1 MNMNKRFLIPALAWS
16 LLALSFA
23 GCTDDNMSGSDP
35 LPEGT
40 EFDFGTTVESNRT
53 RTYYDPADVANPD
66 ATSWKIFWNYE
77 SSLYDHIYIYSPQ
90 ALASANQAS
99 YTVQATKDMV
109 EPAPVAKDGDVGVQT
124 NGVSNYDFYAMYP
137 AKAVK
142 SGSGKDTSLSATMP
156 DRQTA
161 STTEVMTDEAVGEFQ
176 TTADMDCA
184 LMIAKKTGYN
194 PATEKTVNLEFEPFA
209 SMVDITVNGTTGNNT
224 QSKVRITSVIIEAN
238 APIAGSFTYDYKNDK
253 FVFDADASN
262 SITVDT
268 KFADASGDKVGVM
281 MGDGSLLKVRAF
293 MIPNPDVT
301 SLKVKVVTAESKTMT
316 KNLNMNSFKP
326 KQIHFVKLPKIN
338 VKDLKFDYTIWL
350 SQLDPNIYLSEIS
363 LPGSALSFN
372 YLMSDTYKKTQTMEL
387 KDQFNAGVRVFQCHV
402 NTIDQTSSIDGG
414 STSVGIADSDGNSVL
429 KSDNS
434 GYWTL
439 GDVLIAL
446 QKEMSGTHKDEFCVL
461 AISDWISGI
470 TTAQLSTLY
479 SRLKVVLDKAGEM
492 GLIATGI
499 NPNTTIGDVKGKVII
514 KVQLNGEYTDAW
526 NQLSKANVW
535 MNIFNE
541 VAEENVYYS
550 PMPYGAQPNKNAGGT
565 SASALT
571 ENMNIIYSDCAN
583 PIKKSKGL
591 SGLEWRSG
599 IQDNATAV
607 LAAYS
612 DNYESTKHNNFSM
625 TYLGGCGAIREHFA
639 TDDEYYYPS
648 QVASTLNNLWLH
660 NNNNKPAAKPWGW
673 VMFNCVGTEA
683 TTTQGIQAVIEHNA
697 DPEFKLARRSA
708 AKAKPSGDTKGIANG
723 GTVF

>member
-1 MNMNKRFLIPALAWS
+1 MNKRFLIPALAWS

-40 EFDFGTTVESNRT
+40 EFNFGTTVESNRT
-53 RTYYDPADVANPD
+53 RTYYDPADVVNPN

-90 ALASANQAS
+90 ALASASQAS
-99 YTVQATKDMV
+99 YTVQATKDLA

-124 NGVSNYDFYAMYP
+124 SGASSYDFYAMYP

-142 SGSGKDTSLSATMP
+142 SGSGKGTSLSARMP
-156 DRQTA
+156 DEQTA

-224 QSKVRITSVIIEAN
+224 QSNVRITSVIIEAN
-238 APIAGSFTYDYKNDK
+238 APIAGSFTYDYKSEK
-253 FVFDADASN
+253 FTFGSDVSN
-262 SITVDT
+262 SITIDT

-281 MGDGSLLKVRAF
+281 MNEGSQLKVRAF

-316 KNLNMNSFKP
+316 KNLNMNNSFKP

-338 VKDLKFDYTIWL
+338 VEDLKFDYTIWL

-372 YLMSDTYKKTQTMEL
+372 YLMSDAYKKTQTKTL
-387 KDQFNAGVRVFQCHV
+387 KEQFNAGVRVFQCHV

-414 STSVGIADSDGNSVL
+414 STSVGITDSDGNSVW
-429 KSDNS
+429 KSDGS
-434 GYWTL
+434 SYWTL
-439 GDVLIAL
+439 GDVLTEL

-470 TTAQLSTLY
+470 TKEQLSDLY
-479 SRLKVVLDKAGEM
+479 KRLKVVLDKTREM
-492 GLIATGI
+492 GLVATGI
-499 NPNTTIGDVKGKVII
+499 TPNTTIEDVKGKVII
-514 KVQLNGEYTDAW
+514 KVQLNGGYTGAW
-526 NQLSKANVW
+526 KQLSGANVW
-535 MNIFNE
+535 MNTFNE

-550 PMPYGAQPNKNAGGT
+550 PMPYGDQPAESAGGT
-565 SASALT
+565 SALDLDGSG
-571 ENMNIIYSDCAN
+571 MNLIYSDCAN
-583 PIKKSKGL
+583 PIRQTGIIVTTYA
-591 SGLEWRSG
+591 WRDG
-599 IQDNATAV
+599 IQNNATAV

-612 DNYESTKHNNFSM
+612 NNYESTEHRNFSM
-625 TYLGGCGAIREHFA
+625 TYLGGCGGGNNRVSY
-639 TDDEYYYPS
+639 TTS
-648 QVASTLNNLWLH
+648 TVAQTLNNLWL
-660 NNNNKPAAKPWGW
+660 NYNKPAAKPWGW
-673 VMFNCVGTEA
+673 VMFNCVGTEDS
-683 TTTQGIQAVIEHNA
+683 TTQGIQAVIEHNA
-697 DPEFKLARRSA
+697 DPDFKLARRSA
-708 AKAKPSGDTKGIANG
+708 TKAKPSGDTKGIANG

>member
-1 MNMNKRFLIPALAWS
+1 MNKRFLIPALAWS

-176 TTADMDCA
+176 TTADMDCE

-350 SQLDPNIYLSEIS
+350 SQLDPNIYLSEIL

-625 TYLGGCGAIREHFA
+625 TYLGGCGAIREHFV

-660 NNNNKPAAKPWGW
+660 NNNNNKPAAKPWGW

>member
-1 MNMNKRFLIPALAWS
+1 MNKRFLIPALAWS

-625 TYLGGCGAIREHFA
+625 TYLGGCGAIREYFV
-639 TDDEYYYPS
+639 TEDEYYYPS

>member
-1 MNMNKRFLIPALAWS
+1 
-16 LLALSFA
+16 
-23 GCTDDNMSGSDP
+23 
-35 LPEGT
+35 
-40 EFDFGTTVESNRT
+40 
-53 RTYYDPADVANPD
+53 
-66 ATSWKIFWNYE
+66 
-77 SSLYDHIYIYSPQ
+77 
-90 ALASANQAS
+90 
-99 YTVQATKDMV
+99 
-109 EPAPVAKDGDVGVQT
+109 
-124 NGVSNYDFYAMYP
+124 
-137 AKAVK
+137 
-142 SGSGKDTSLSATMP
+142 
-156 DRQTA
+156 
-161 STTEVMTDEAVGEFQ
+161 
-176 TTADMDCA
+176 
-184 LMIAKKTGYN
+184 
-194 PATEKTVNLEFEPFA
+194 
-209 SMVDITVNGTTGNNT
+209 
-224 QSKVRITSVIIEAN
+224 
-238 APIAGSFTYDYKNDK
+238 
-253 FVFDADASN
+253 
-262 SITVDT
+262 
-268 KFADASGDKVGVM
+268 
-281 MGDGSLLKVRAF
+281 
-293 MIPNPDVT
+293 
-301 SLKVKVVTAESKTMT
+301 MT

-434 GYWTL
+434 GSWTL

-535 MNIFNE
+535 MNTYE
-541 VAEENVYYS
+541 QAAETAPYYS
-550 PMPYGAQPNKNAGGT
+550 PMPYGAQPDKNAGGI
-565 SASALT
+565 SAWALDGSG
-571 ENMNIIYSDCAN
+571 MNLIYSDCAN
-583 PIKKSKGL
+583 PIERTGIVLYSYN
-591 SGLEWRSG
+591 WRDG
-599 IQDNATAV
+599 VQANATAV
-607 LAAYS
+607 LTAYAQ
-612 DNYESTKHNNFSM
+612 NYESTEHRNFSM
-625 TYLGGCGAIREHFA
+625 TYLGGCGGGNNRSSY
-639 TDDEYYYPS
+639 TTS
-648 QVASTLNNLWLH
+648 TVASTLNALWL
-660 NNNNKPAAKPWGW
+660 NINKPTLKPWGW

>member
-1 MNMNKRFLIPALAWS
+1 MNKRFLIPAFAWS

-90 ALASANQAS
+90 ALAAASQAS
-99 YTVQATKDMV
+99 YTVQATMDMV

-124 NGVSNYDFYAMYP
+124 SGASSYDFYAMYP

-142 SGSGKDTSLSATMP
+142 SGSGKGTSLSARMP
-156 DRQTA
+156 DEQTA
-161 STTEVMTDEAVGEFQ
+161 STTEVMTDEAVSEFQ

-224 QSKVRITSVIIEAN
+224 QSNVRITSVIIEAN
-238 APIAGSFTYDYKNDK
+238 APIAGSFTYDYKSEEFTFGSD
-253 FVFDADASN
+253 VSN
-262 SITVDT
+262 SITIDT

-281 MGDGSLLKVRAF
+281 MNEGSQLKVRAF

-338 VKDLKFDYTIWL
+338 VEDLKFDYTIWL

-372 YLMSDTYKKTQTMEL
+372 YLMSDAYKKTQTMEL
-387 KDQFNAGVRVFQCHV
+387 KEQFNAGVRVFQCHV

-414 STSVGIADSDGNSVL
+414 STSVGIADSDGNSVR
-429 KSDNS
+429 KSDGS
-434 GYWTL
+434 SYWTL
-439 GDVLIAL
+439 GDVLTAL

-461 AISDWISGI
+461 AISDWISVL
-470 TTAQLSTLY
+470 AQHPEYLSTLY
-479 SRLKVVLDKAGEM
+479 SRLRIVLDKAGEM

-514 KVQLNGEYTDAW
+514 KVQLNGEYTSAW
-526 NQLSKANVW
+526 EQLSEANVW
-535 MNIFNE
+535 MNTYKQA
-541 VAEENVYYS
+541 AETAPYYS
-550 PMPYGAQPNKNAGGT
+550 PMPYGAQPDKNAGGT
-565 SASALT
+565 SASALDGSG
-571 ENMNIIYSDCAN
+571 MNLIYSDCAN
-583 PIKKSKGL
+583 PIEQTGWIFTSY
-591 SGLEWRSG
+591 EWRDG
-599 IQDNATAV
+599 VQANATDV
-607 LAAYS
+607 LTAYAQ
-612 DNYESTKHNNFSM
+612 NYESTEHRNFSM
-625 TYLGGCGAIREHFA
+625 TYLGGCGGGNNRSSYTTSI
-639 TDDEYYYPS
+639 
-648 QVASTLNNLWLH
+648 VASTLNTLWL
-660 NNNNKPAAKPWGW
+660 NNANKPTLKPWGW

-697 DPEFKLARRSA
+697 DLEFKLARRSA

>member
-53 RTYYDPADVANPD
+53 RTYYDPADVADPD

-77 SSLYDHIYIYSPQ
+77 SSLDHIYIYSPQ

-109 EPAPVAKDGDVGVQT
+109 GPAPVAKDGDVGVQT
-124 NGVSNYDFYAMYP
+124 SGVSNYDFYAMYP

-209 SMVDITVNGTTGNNT
+209 SMVDITVNGTIKNNT
-224 QSKVRITSVIIEAN
+224 QSDVRVTSVIIEAD
-238 APIAGSFTYDYKNDK
+238 APIAGSFTYDYKSKEFTFGD
-253 FVFDADASN
+253 DASN
-262 SITVDT
+262 SITIDT
-268 KFADASGDKVGVM
+268 KFADEAGDRVGVM
-281 MGDGSLLKVRAF
+281 MDDGSQLKVSAF
-293 MIPNPDVT
+293 MIPNPNVT
-301 SLKVKVVTAESKTMT
+301 LCKVTVVTADARTLT
-316 KNLNMNSFKP
+316 KNLNMTNFEP
-326 KQIHFVKLPKIN
+326 RQIHFVKLPKIN

-363 LPGSALSFN
+363 LPGSVLSFN

-402 NTIDQTSSIDGG
+402 NTIVQTSSIDGG
-414 STSVGIADSDGNSVL
+414 STSVGIADSEGNSVL

-479 SRLKVVLDKAGEM
+479 SRLKVVLDKVEDM

-499 NPNTTIGDVKGKVII
+499 NPNTTIGDVKGKVIV
-514 KVQLNGEYTDAW
+514 KVQLNDGYTDAW
-526 NQLSKANVW
+526 NQLSGANVW
-535 MNIFNE
+535 MNTFNE

-625 TYLGGCGAIREHFA
+625 TYLGGCGAIREHLV

-660 NNNNKPAAKPWGW
+660 NNNKPAAKPWGW

-683 TTTQGIQAVIEHNA
+683 TTTQGIQDVIEHNA

>member
-209 SMVDITVNGTTGNNT
+209 SMVDITVNGTTGSNT

-238 APIAGSFTYDYKNDK
+238 APIAGSFMYDYKNDK

-402 NTIDQTSSIDGG
+402 KIIDQTSSIDGG

-429 KSDNS
+429 KSDDS
-434 GYWTL
+434 GSWTL

-535 MNIFNE
+535 MNIYE
-541 VAEENVYYS
+541 QAAETAPYYS
-550 PMPYGAQPNKNAGGT
+550 PMPYGAQPDKNAGGI
-565 SASALT
+565 SAGALDGSG
-571 ENMNIIYSDCAN
+571 MNLIYSDCAN
-583 PIKKSKGL
+583 PIERTGMILYSYN
-591 SGLEWRSG
+591 WRDG
-599 IQDNATAV
+599 VQANATAV
-607 LAAYS
+607 LTAYAQ
-612 DNYESTKHNNFSM
+612 NYESTEHRNFSM
-625 TYLGGCGAIREHFA
+625 TYLGGCGGGNNRSSY
-639 TDDEYYYPS
+639 TTS
-648 QVASTLNNLWLH
+648 TVASTLNALWL
-660 NNNNKPAAKPWGW
+660 NIDKPTLKPWGW